1 MTVYD
6 ASVYNCGFV
15 FRAALYDGLSTP
27 IFLEYKSIAQFAWH
41 VMISV
46 SDIFNIT
53 CK

>member
-1 MTVYD
+1 MMPLYIIV
-6 ASVYNCGFV
+6 VLCFV

-53 CK
+53 YK